1 MGLLAKRNVLN
12 QIRLPQ
18 SSYIKLFGAI
28 FISLICCLIYFDV
41 PETKAGIQ
49 DRQGALFFTTLTM
62 GFGAVQGVALIFPQE
77 RPVFMREVNNNM
89 YSVSAYFWAKILSE
103 FPLTV
108 IIPTVQIAITY
119 FAIGFNSNLW
129 YKFPL
134 TVLIAILIYS
144 AFGGLGY
151 ILGTAIS
158 NKKVVAILTP
168 IVVVPNMLFA
178 GFFVNQDNIPVFLF
192 PLHNISIF
200 KYGFQAL
207 MLNEF

>member
-1 MGLLAKRNVLN
+1 
-12 QIRLPQ
+12 LPQ

-108 IIPTVQIAITY
+108 IIPTV
-119 FAIGFNSNLW
+119 
-129 YKFPL
+129 
-134 TVLIAILIYS
+134 
-144 AFGGLGY
+144 
-151 ILGTAIS
+151 
-158 NKKVVAILTP
+158 
-168 IVVVPNMLFA
+168 
-178 GFFVNQDNIPVFLF
+178 
-192 PLHNISIF
+192 
-200 KYGFQAL
+200 
-207 MLNEF
+207 